1 MLCRAAFVFRKS
13 EMQMARRR
21 ISWIFPE
28 GVTLIYGGTA
38 GVIWSFHPN
47 NALAVPGTLP
57 CLHIEDEPDYAQR
70 GVLYDISRDRMP
82 TLEIIPSSSIL

>member
-1 MLCRAAFVFRKS
+1 
-13 EMQMARRR
+13 MQIGAQAYQLD
-21 ISWIFPE
+21 IAPE

-38 GVIWSFHPN
+38 G
-47 NALAVPGTLP
+47 ALYGVSTLKQLLLQYQGTLP

-82 TLEIIPSSSIL
+82 TLETLYKLSLIHI